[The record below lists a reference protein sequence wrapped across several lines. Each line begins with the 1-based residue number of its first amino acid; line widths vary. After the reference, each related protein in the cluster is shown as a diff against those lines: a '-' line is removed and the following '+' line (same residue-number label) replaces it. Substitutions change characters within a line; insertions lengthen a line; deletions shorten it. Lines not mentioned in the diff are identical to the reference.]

1 MDILLNVEQLKEEIK
16 FLKNAHKIK
25 MQLGALKLF
34 SSCCRIQEDNSSSPS
49 PQSHSENVKLLM
61 AWVNAV
67 CGFYSIKVKCLF
79 FREQNSLSYG
89 ITSLQAILIS
99 FKYPSQLY
107 IV

>member
-1 MDILLNVEQLKEEIK
+1 VDILLNVEQLKEEIK

-34 SSCCRIQEDNSSSPS
+34 SSCRVQEDSSSSPS

-67 CGFYSIKVKCLF
+67 CGFYNIKVTCLF
-79 FREQNSLSYG
+79 FKEQNSSSYQ
-89 ITSLQAILIS
+89 IMSLQAILIS
-99 FKYPSQLY
+99 FKYPSQLH
-107 IV
+107 IS